1 MALDAAPDVA
11 EPTAT
16 AAEVTGE
23 MDGVTEEKVDEA
35 AAPAAVNSLK
45 KGLVDYED
53 NSDEE
58 EDDDDD
64 SDCPAQKKPRIA

>member
-1 MALDAAPDVA
+1 MS
-11 EPTAT
+11 PTIN
-16 AAEVTGE
+16 
-23 MDGVTEEKVDEA
+23 
-35 AAPAAVNSLK
+35 VNTFPFSIFSFPQ
-45 KGLVDYED
+45 GLVDYED